1 MSTKCKD
8 CFVQKLP
15 PKGSTTTLN
24 PEEQKEEIHIALA
37 QSRDAVSV
45 YDGVA
50 VCEEHLAERVYAA

>member
-1 MSTKCKD
+1 MSLKCRD

-15 PKGSTTTLN
+15 PKGSTTTLT
-24 PEEQKEEIHIALA
+24 PEEQVEEVHITLA

-50 VCEEHLAERVYAA
+50 VCADHLAERVYAA